1 MSDVTGIKQKE
12 GLVTTKNVTDDTIA
26 CFYTMFYWHHDTIAC
41 FIDAI
46 QQQLKTVAKMLILRF
61 HKNFK

>member
-12 GLVTTKNVTDDTIA
+12 GLVTTKNITDDTIA